1 MPNIEN
7 IITAKEFSLQ
17 DILSN
22 KKYSVDFFQREYSWE
37 KENMVQL
44 VYDLT
49 NAFYENYHT
58 GDTPESIDN
67 YNSYYMGPIVLFD
80 QNGKSSIIDG
90 QQRITSLTLLL
101 IYLKHKAENIM
112 EDFPNGMIFSSS
124 RGKKSFNIDIPE
136 RTKCLES
143 LFNDNGYEPKE
154 DDEESVINM
163 TSRYSDI
170 NEAFPDEMSDE
181 ELILFVYWLQE
192 KVILVKITA
201 TSDKNAYMIFETMN
215 DRGLSLS
222 STDMLKGF
230 ILSKY
235 TNPDSRKKREQNWKT
250 DIQELNSYSKGTD
263 SQFFQSW
270 LRAQFAETI
279 RQGAVGSINQDF
291 ETIGE
296 RFHYWFRE
304 NYDKGLL
311 KTAINGDIEK
321 FIDNNYSFYL
331 KYFLKIKEAENV
343 FDSTLPHVYYAACW
357 GFADSLKY
365 PIMLAA
371 LNTTDSDDTCKQK
384 IDMVAKFVDIFCVR
398 RSVNYRLFS
407 ASSLRYTM
415 CNLTLKVRN
424 LSLEELKVTLQTTID
439 NDKNN
444 EKDNSFDSL
453 NNFRLHQKNKY
464 FVKYYLARITSFVEE
479 GSQMPSN
486 FVNYLFNP
494 DCKPYEIEHIWADNM
509 SYHSDEFTQKYEFDE
524 FRNKIGALMLLPNG
538 SNQSYGGADY
548 PEKMPHYIKENI
560 LAKSLCKE
568 TYDHNPNFTNFV
580 KETNLPF
587 KAYSEFKKDDV
598 LSHCELY
605 RQISEL
611 IWGKI

>member
-22 KKYSVDFFQREYSWE
+22 KKYSVDFFQREYSWK

-235 TNPDSRKKREQNWKT
+235 TNPDSRKKREQKWKS
-250 DIQELNSYSKGTD
+250 DMQNLNSYSKGTD

-270 LRAQFAETI
+270 LRAQFAQTI
-279 RQGAVGSINQDF
+279 RQGAAGTVNQDF

-311 KTAINGDIEK
+311 KTAINGDIES
-321 FIDNNYSFYL
+321 FMDNNYSFYL
-331 KYFLKIKEAENV
+331 KYFLKIKEAESV

-371 LNTTDSDDTCKQK
+371 LNTTDSDDACKQK
-384 IDMVAKFVDIFCVR
+384 LDIVAKFIDIFCVR
-398 RSVNYRLFS
+398 RSVNFRLFS

-424 LSLEELKVTLQTTID
+424 LSVDELKQTLQAQID
-439 NDKNN
+439 SDKNKD
-444 EKDNSFDSL
+444 KDNSFDTL
-453 NNFRLHQKNKY
+453 FNFRLKQQNKF

-486 FVNYLFNP
+486 FVNYLYNP

-509 SYHSDEFTQKYEFDE
+509 NYHSDEFTQKYEFDE

-560 LAKSLCKE
+560 LAKSLCKG

-580 KETNLPF
+580 KDSNLPF

>member
-22 KKYSVDFFQREYSWE
+22 KKYSVDFFQREYSWK

-58 GDTPESIDN
+58 GDTPESIDD

-101 IYLKHKAENIM
+101 IYLKHKAESIM
-112 EDFPNGMIFSSS
+112 DDFPNGMIFSSS
-124 RGKKSFNIDIPE
+124 RGKKTFNIDIPE
-136 RTKCLES
+136 RTRCLES

-235 TNPDSRKKREQNWKT
+235 SNPDSRKKREQKWKT

-311 KTAINGDIEK
+311 KTAINGDIES

-331 KYFLKIKEAENV
+331 KYFLKIKEAESV
-343 FDSTLPHVYYAACW
+343 FDSTLPHVFYVACW

-371 LNTTDSDDTCKQK
+371 LNTTDSDEVCKQK
-384 IDMVAKFVDIFCVR
+384 LDIVAKFIDIFCVR

-424 LSLEELKVTLQTTID
+424 LSVDELKQTLQTQID
-439 NDKNN
+439 SDKNKD
-444 EKDNSFDSL
+444 KDNSFDTL
-453 NNFRLHQKNKY
+453 FNFRLQQKNKF
-464 FVKYYLARITSFVEE
+464 FVKYYLARITSYIEE
-479 GSQMPSN
+479 CSQMPSN

-509 SYHSDEFTQKYEFDE
+509 NYHSDEFTQKYEFDE
-524 FRNKIGALMLLPNG
+524 YRNKIGALMLLPNG

-568 TYDHNPNFTNFV
+568 TYAHNPNFTNFV

>member
-1 MPNIEN
+1 
-7 IITAKEFSLQ
+7 
-17 DILSN
+17 
-22 KKYSVDFFQREYSWE
+22 
-37 KENMVQL
+37 
-44 VYDLT
+44 
-49 NAFYENYHT
+49 
-58 GDTPESIDN
+58 
-67 YNSYYMGPIVLFD
+67 
-80 QNGKSSIIDG
+80 
-90 QQRITSLTLLL
+90 
-101 IYLKHKAENIM
+101 
-112 EDFPNGMIFSSS
+112 MIFSSS

-154 DDEESVINM
+154 DNEESVINM

-170 NEAFPDEMSDE
+170 NEAFPDEMSEE

-215 DRGLSLS
+215 DRGLCLS

-235 TNPDSRKKREQNWKT
+235 TNPDSRKNREQKWKS

-279 RQGAVGSINQDF
+279 RQGAAGTKNQDF

-304 NYDKGLL
+304 NYDKGFL
-311 KTAINGDIEK
+311 KTAINGDIES
-321 FIDNNYSFYL
+321 FIDNNYAFYL

-365 PIMLAA
+365 PLMLAA
-371 LNTTDSDDTCKQK
+371 LNVTDSDDVCKQK
-384 IDMVAKFVDIFCVR
+384 IDIVAKFVDIFCVR
-398 RSVNYRLFS
+398 RSVNFRLFS

-424 LSLEELKVTLQTTID
+424 LSVDELKQTLQAQID
-439 NDKNN
+439 SDKNN
-444 EKDNSFDSL
+444 DKDNSFDTL
-453 NNFRLHQKNKY
+453 FNFRLKQQNKF

-486 FVNYLFNP
+486 FVNYLYNP

-509 SYHSDEFTQKYEFDE
+509 NYHSDEFTQKYEFDE

-560 LAKSLCKE
+560 LDKSLCKE

>member
-17 DILSN
+17 DILSS
-22 KKYSVDFFQREYSWE
+22 KKYSVDFFQREYSWK

-101 IYLKHKAENIM
+101 IYLKHKAEKIM
-112 EDFPNGMIFSSS
+112 DDFPNGMIFSSS

-170 NEAFPDEMSDE
+170 NEAFPDEMSEE
-181 ELILFVYWLQE
+181 ELIMFVYWLQE

-235 TNPDSRKKREQNWKT
+235 TNPDSRKKREQKWKS
-250 DIQELNSYSKGTD
+250 DIQELNFYSKGTD

-279 RQGAVGSINQDF
+279 RQGAAGTVNQDF

-311 KTAINGDIEK
+311 KTAINGDIES
-321 FIDNNYSFYL
+321 FMDNNYAFYL
-331 KYFLKIKEAENV
+331 KYFLKIKEAESV

-371 LNTTDSDDTCKQK
+371 LNTTDSDDACKQK
-384 IDMVAKFVDIFCVR
+384 LDIVAKFIDIFCVR
-398 RSVNYRLFS
+398 RSVNFRLFS

-424 LSLEELKVTLQTTID
+424 LSVDELKQTLQAQID
-439 NDKNN
+439 SDKNKD
-444 EKDNSFDSL
+444 KDNSFDTL
-453 NNFRLHQKNKY
+453 FNFRLKQQNKF

-486 FVNYLFNP
+486 FVNYLYNP

-509 SYHSDEFTQKYEFDE
+509 NYHSDEFTQKYEFDE

-560 LAKSLCKE
+560 LAKSLCKG

-580 KETNLPF
+580 KDSNLPF

>member
-22 KKYSVDFFQREYSWE
+22 KKYSVDFFQREYSWK

-101 IYLKHKAENIM
+101 IYLKHKAEKIM
-112 EDFPNGMIFSSS
+112 DDFPNGMIFSSS
-124 RGKKSFNIDIPE
+124 RGNKSFNIDIPE

-163 TSRYSDI
+163 TSRYADI

-181 ELILFVYWLQE
+181 ELIMFVYWLQE

-235 TNPDSRKKREQNWKT
+235 TNPDSRKKREQKWKS
-250 DIQELNSYSKGTD
+250 DIQELNFYSKGTD

-279 RQGAVGSINQDF
+279 RQGAAGSINQDF

-331 KYFLKIKEAENV
+331 KYFLKIKEAESV
-343 FDSTLPHVYYAACW
+343 FDSALPHVYYAACW

-371 LNTTDSDDTCKQK
+371 LSTTDSDDVCKQK
-384 IDMVAKFVDIFCVR
+384 LDIVAKFIDIFCVR

-424 LSLEELKVTLQTTID
+424 LSVDELKQTLQAQID
-439 NDKNN
+439 SDKNN
-444 EKDNSFDSL
+444 DKDNSFDTL
-453 NNFRLHQKNKY
+453 FNFRLKQQNKF

-486 FVNYLFNP
+486 FVNYLYNP

-509 SYHSDEFTQKYEFDE
+509 NYHSDEFTQKYEFDE

-538 SNQSYGGADY
+538 NNQSYGGVDY
-548 PEKMPHYIKENI
+548 PEKMLHYIKENI
-560 LAKSLCKE
+560 LTKSLCKE
-568 TYDHNPNFTNFV
+568 TYDHNPNFTNFI

>member
-17 DILSN
+17 DILSS
-22 KKYSVDFFQREYSWE
+22 KKYSVDFFQREYSWK

-101 IYLKHKAENIM
+101 IYLKHKAEKIM
-112 EDFPNGMIFSSS
+112 DDFPNGMIFSSS

-170 NEAFPDEMSDE
+170 NEAFPDEMSEE

-235 TNPDSRKKREQNWKT
+235 TNPDSRKKREQKWKS
-250 DIQELNSYSKGTD
+250 DIQELNFYSKGTD

-279 RQGAVGSINQDF
+279 RQGAAGTVNQDF

-311 KTAINGDIEK
+311 KTAINGDIES
-321 FIDNNYSFYL
+321 FMDNNYSFYL
-331 KYFLKIKEAENV
+331 KYFLKIKEAESV

-371 LNTTDSDDTCKQK
+371 LNTTDSDDACKQK
-384 IDMVAKFVDIFCVR
+384 LDIVAKFIDIFCVR
-398 RSVNYRLFS
+398 RSVNFRLFS

-424 LSLEELKVTLQTTID
+424 LSVDELKQTLQAQID
-439 NDKNN
+439 SDKNKD
-444 EKDNSFDSL
+444 KDNSFDTL
-453 NNFRLHQKNKY
+453 FNFRLKQQNKF

-486 FVNYLFNP
+486 FVNYLYNP

-509 SYHSDEFTQKYEFDE
+509 NYHSDEFTQKYEFDE

-560 LAKSLCKE
+560 LAKSLCKG

-580 KETNLPF
+580 KDSNLPF

>member
-1 MPNIEN
+1 
-7 IITAKEFSLQ
+7 
-17 DILSN
+17 
-22 KKYSVDFFQREYSWE
+22 
-37 KENMVQL
+37 
-44 VYDLT
+44 
-49 NAFYENYHT
+49 
-58 GDTPESIDN
+58 
-67 YNSYYMGPIVLFD
+67 
-80 QNGKSSIIDG
+80 
-90 QQRITSLTLLL
+90 
-101 IYLKHKAENIM
+101 
-112 EDFPNGMIFSSS
+112 
-124 RGKKSFNIDIPE
+124 
-136 RTKCLES
+136 
-143 LFNDNGYEPKE
+143 
-154 DDEESVINM
+154 M
-163 TSRYSDI
+163 TSRYADI

-181 ELILFVYWLQE
+181 ELIMFVYWLQE

-235 TNPDSRKKREQNWKT
+235 TNPDSRKKREQKWKS
-250 DIQELNSYSKGTD
+250 DIQELNFYSKGTD

-279 RQGAVGSINQDF
+279 RQGAAGSINQDF

-343 FDSTLPHVYYAACW
+343 FDSTLPHVYYAACC

-371 LNTTDSDDTCKQK
+371 LNTTDNDDVCKQK
-384 IDMVAKFVDIFCVR
+384 IDIVAKFVDIFCVR

-486 FVNYLFNP
+486 FVNYLYNP
-494 DCKPYEIEHIWADNM
+494 NCKPYEIEHIWADNM
-509 SYHSDEFTQKYEFDE
+509 NYHSDEFTQKYEFDE